1 MGARRRIGAV
11 TAVVAACA
19 LLAAACGRS
28 ANSAG
33 SSTAGNISPTKG
45 LVAATAAGTKT
56 VPSLTWAVYRDVN
69 SLDPIY
75 AFDYPE
81 NTADLA
87 DVRVAAPAG
96 ARRLA
101 AARPRER
108 RQPLP
113 HHHGV
118 HAAARGE
125 VLGRPPGDLRRRG
138 LQPGPQ
144 HRPQARRVLL
154 TGVRPGQVDRRDRVG
169 PGDDHPQAA
178 RLLAGRRA
186 RLDTGHH
193 HREGLRPEA
202 GQELRHPGRVDHV
215 HRRVHV
221 QVLESGRGRDR
232 GPQPALLEPLGPPA
246 GRSDHHQGRPGRLV
260 VHLGHADRVGSRAL
274 TPSRS
279 PPSTS

>member
-28 ANSAG
+28 ASSAG
-33 SSTAGNISPTKG
+33 SSTAGNISPTQG

-56 VPSLTWAVYRDVN
+56 VPSVTWAVYRDVN

-81 NTADLA
+81 NTADSLMCESLL
-87 DVRVAAPAG
+87 RQAPDG
-96 ARRLA
+96 AVQ
-101 AARPRER
+101 PGPGHR

-118 HAAARGE
+118 HAAAGGE
-125 VLGRPPGDLRRRG
+125 VLGWPPGDPRRRG

-144 HRPQARRVLL
+144 HRPRARRVLPA
-154 TGVRPGQVDRRDRVG
+154 GVQPGEVDRGDRVE

-178 RLLAGRRA
+178 RLLAGGRT
-186 RLDTGHH
+186 RLDAGHR
-193 HREGLRPEA
+193 HREGLRAEA

-221 QVLESGRGRDR
+221 QVLEPGRGRGR
-232 GPQPALLEPLGPPA
+232 GPQPALLEPLRPPA
-246 GRSDHHQGRPGRLV
+246 GRADHHQGRPGRHV
-260 VHLGHADRVGSRAL
+260 VHLGHADRRDPGLLPLRASY
-274 TPSRS
+274 P
-279 PPSTS
+279 